1 MLNLFF
7 SFPLL
12 LNELQHLL
20 NVHNKE
26 KADLVFFIFKTV
38 PKSSKWNDF
47 IISKFYK
54 KSRSTVVHRLE
65 LTLNSISMKLK
76 AIAQSASTDPF
87 IYPLPIFSYMETS
100 NKRKWGKFLC
110 LAMIFF
116 WGGRCHIMHDR
127 SLGKL
132 TYHALLS
139 AENLSYAAGLLKKG
153 LLKHFSALFC
163 LLAAKI
169 YVGTYGGDLIVFLRT
184 HGL

>member
-1 MLNLFF
+1 M
-7 SFPLL
+7 
-12 LNELQHLL
+12 L

-54 KSRSTVVHRLE
+54 KSQSTVVVVHRLE

-76 AIAQSASTDPF
+76 AIAQSASTNPF

-100 NKRKWGKFLC
+100 NKRKWGKLLC

-116 WGGRCHIMHDR
+116 GGRCHIMHDR

-132 TYHALLS
+132 IYHALLS

-163 LLAAKI
+163 LPAAKI
-169 YVGTYGGDLIVFLRT
+169 YVGTYGGT
-184 HGL
+184 

>member
-116 WGGRCHIMHDR
+116 WGGGVISCMIDLWENLHIMHF
-127 SLGKL
+127 
-132 TYHALLS
+132 
-139 AENLSYAAGLLKKG
+139 LKICHTQPDFWRKD
-153 LLKHFSALFC
+153 
-163 LLAAKI
+163 
-169 YVGTYGGDLIVFLRT
+169 Y
-184 HGL
+184 